1 MTIRPR
7 SSKGDL
13 LVNLIVLVIIIINDL
28 EVSLLLYAYLVTP
41 FVIRLVILL
50 TH

>member
-28 EVSLLLYAYLVTP
+28 EVSLLLYGYLVTP
-41 FVIRLVILL
+41 FVIRLALL
-50 TH
+50 MLS